1 MSQYHFP
8 EPAHGYTLNYKTGKI
23 HKPSLFRNSL
33 VKLMSKPK
41 KAQRKINIE
50 GQGISRTHLSELKN
64 QLKDRL
70 EDVGIKQTGNKLVL
84 TPNKE
89 SSLSKSKIKVYLKKF
104 LHQQQLKKLVRLRTG
119 GIDTIRLYRPGY
131 VEEESK

>member
-1 MSQYHFP
+1 
-8 EPAHGYTLNYKTGKI
+8 
-23 HKPSLFRNSL
+23 
-33 VKLMSKPK
+33 MSKSK
-41 KAQRKINIE
+41 KDQRKINIE

-70 EDVGIKQTGNKLVL
+70 EDVDIKQTGNKLVL
-84 TPNKE
+84 TPTKE
-89 SSLSKSKIKVYLKKF
+89 SLLSKSKIKVYLKKF